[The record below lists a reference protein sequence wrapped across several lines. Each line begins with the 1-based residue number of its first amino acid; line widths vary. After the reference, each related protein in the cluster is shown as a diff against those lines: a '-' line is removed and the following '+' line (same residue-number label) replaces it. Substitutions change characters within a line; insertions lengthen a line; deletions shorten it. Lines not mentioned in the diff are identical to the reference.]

1 LDDIEKIADGA
12 AGTNVVPGSLLVL
25 AMLSTVTVLVAFAV
39 TTLVDEPATAVTLVV
54 ILLLSVVVD
63 LPWKR
68 SRARP
73 GTARIAAPSS
83 VAQHNLD
90 RDHGHSE
97 HGGHSREAPRAVA
110 VS

>member
-1 LDDIEKIADGA
+1 
-12 AGTNVVPGSLLVL
+12 VPGSLLVL

-63 LPWKR
+63 LACKR

-73 GTARIAAPSS
+73 EPLASP
-83 VAQHNLD
+83 
-90 RDHGHSE
+90 
-97 HGGHSREAPRAVA
+97 PRAQWPSTTLTATTVTPNMVVIPA
-110 VS
+110 KRHALSR

>member
-25 AMLSTVTVLVAFAV
+25 AMLSTVTVLVALAV

-63 LPWKR
+63 LAWKR

-73 GTARIAAPSS
+73 EPLASP
-83 VAQHNLD
+83 
-90 RDHGHSE
+90 
-97 HGGHSREAPRAVA
+97 PRAQWPSTTLTATTVTPNMVVIPA
-110 VS
+110 KRHALSR